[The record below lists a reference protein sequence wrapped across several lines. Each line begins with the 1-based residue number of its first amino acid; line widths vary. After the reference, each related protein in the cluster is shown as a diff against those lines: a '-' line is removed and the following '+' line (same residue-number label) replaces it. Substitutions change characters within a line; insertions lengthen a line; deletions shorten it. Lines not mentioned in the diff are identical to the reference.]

1 LTALFWEPELD
12 SFELLR
18 GENEVFESNSGYG
31 YQLKNRRG
39 LVNLYPFSYLRTKAF
54 LWWALVGGLIGFLI
68 IHPLVMIFAHLM
80 LQQKLGS
87 YWSILD
93 IVFNEY
99 AKIFSIQMLPW
110 GISFALISAISGA
123 LYGRNRKTKTAL
135 LKSEKRFREMSIT
148 DDFTGLHNSRH
159 FFNQLKQEIERTN
172 RYGHPLTLQILDLD
186 NFKRYNDTYGH
197 AAGVEVLA
205 ATGKILEKSL
215 RNTDSAY
222 RYGGEEFTIILP
234 ETDGQDAA
242 HFAERLRMSF
252 ESQALAV
259 HKERYLSV
267 TASIG
272 VAQYKGKEE
281 MAAFIK
287 RADDNMYLAKKKGK
301 NQISFST

>member
-1 LTALFWEPELD
+1 MTALFWEPELD

-110 GISFALISAISGA
+110 GLSFALISAISGA

-135 LKSEKRFREMSIT
+135 LKSEKRFQEMSIT
-148 DDFTGLHNSRH
+148 DDLTGLHNSRH

-172 RYGHPLTLQILDLD
+172 RYGHPLTLLILDLD

-197 AAGVEVLA
+197 VAGDEVLA

-259 HKERYLSV
+259 HKERHHSV

-301 NQISFST
+301 NQVSFST

>member
-1 LTALFWEPELD
+1 MTALFWEPELD

-68 IHPLVMIFAHLM
+68 IHPLVMIVAHLM

-110 GISFALISAISGA
+110 GLSFALISAISGA

-148 DDFTGLHNSRH
+148 DDLTGLHNSRH

-172 RYGHPLTLQILDLD
+172 RYGHPLTLLILDLD

-197 AAGVEVLA
+197 VAGDEVLA
-205 ATGKILEKSL
+205 ATGKILAKSL

-242 HFAERLRMSF
+242 HFAERLRISF

-259 HKERYLSV
+259 HKERHLSV

-301 NQISFST
+301 NQVSFST